1 MDLIR
6 SDPWTGAER
15 SPVAATTLDQARADA
30 EALVAAAPAWRSD
43 ARQRAE
49 RLRALASVCE
59 ARRGELIDLLIHE
72 AGKTRADA
80 EAEAALLPKKI
91 AITLEHLAP
100 RTPATITATMAGSV
114 WRPRGLSLVLGPSN
128 FPLHLL
134 HGLVVPAL
142 AVGCTVLA
150 KPSERCP
157 ALGAAYARC
166 LEAADLAGVCRVVQ
180 GDARLVDDLLD
191 LDHLAVVAAIGG
203 VAMGEA
209 LHRRLA
215 GRTAVILALELGGV
229 NHALVRSDADADAT
243 AVALADGAW
252 RMAGQ
257 RCTATRVVHVPAA
270 DLDGWL
276 RRLGDLRRQ
285 WRPGASP
292 EALAGP
298 MIDAAAA
305 ARFRAGFTD
314 LPAGIRLVAG
324 DLTGDGTRVDPLLL
338 TAADADSPWLQVER
352 FGPALVV
359 CPYRDEA
366 TAVAAMQ
373 ANPWRLSC
381 SIFTRDDAAFTRLA
395 TVLTYGIVNRN
406 RPTAGARS
414 DLPFGGCGRSGNGR
428 PAALA
433 AAQIFADE
441 TVVWG

>member
-6 SDPWTGAER
+6 TDPWTGTVR
-15 SPVAATTLDQARADA
+15 PPVAATAPDQARADA
-30 EALVAAAPAWRSD
+30 EVLVAAAPAWRGD
-43 ARQRAE
+43 PRLRAE

-59 ARRGELIDLLIHE
+59 SRRGELIDLLIHE

-100 RTPATITATMAGSV
+100 RTPTAITATMAGSV

-157 ALGAAYARC
+157 SLGAAYARC
-166 LEAADLAGVCRVVQ
+166 LEAAGLTGVCRVVQ
-180 GDARLVDDLLD
+180 GDAHLVDALLD
-191 LDHLAVVAAIGG
+191 LDRLAVVAAVGG
-203 VAMGEA
+203 AAMGEA
-209 LHRRLA
+209 LHRRMA

-229 NHALVRSDADADAT
+229 NHALVRGDADADAT
-243 AVALADGAW
+243 AIAIADGAW

-257 RCTATRVVHVPAA
+257 RCTATRIVHVPAA
-270 DLDGWL
+270 DLDAWL
-276 RRLGDLRRQ
+276 HRLGDLRRQ

-298 MIDAAAA
+298 MVDTTAA
-305 ARFRAGFTD
+305 ARFRSGFAD

-324 DLTGDGTRVDPLLL
+324 DLGGDGTRVDPLLL
-338 TAADADSPWLQVER
+338 TATAADDPWLHHER

-359 CPYRDEA
+359 CPYSDEA
-366 TAVAAMQ
+366 AAVATMQ

-381 SIFTRDDAAFTRLA
+381 SIFTRDDAAFVRLA
-395 TVLTYGIVNRN
+395 AVLPYGIVNRN